1 MAEKFNVPL
10 RDRRGESEIANA
22 SQKRW
27 FRENCLDNVMNEVF
41 HENSVIWKRASAWD
55 AFGFFGGGGSGRTTL
70 SFDFALRLLRDQTLD
85 LGIFDDR
92 FILDSNTIQRD
103 GDNTWGREDGLGKR
117 REFEEEAN
125 SQNKQLNDFL
135 PAKGDQYLLGHV
147 TIWFLDH
154 RDGLE
159 YYRESLGF
167 KVSRTVDKK
176 RPISRLEESN
186 SKRSYALL

>member
-1 MAEKFNVPL
+1 
-10 RDRRGESEIANA
+10 
-22 SQKRW
+22 
-27 FRENCLDNVMNEVF
+27 MNDVF
-41 HENSVIWKRASAWD
+41 HENAVIWKRASAWD
-55 AFGFFGGGGSGRTTL
+55 AFGFFGGGGSGKTTL

-85 LGIFDDR
+85 LRIFDDR
-92 FILDSNTIQRD
+92 FILDSQTIQRD

-135 PAKGDQYLLGHV
+135 PAKGDQYSLGHV

-167 KVSRTVDKK
+167 MEFLELLTKKDPFHVLKNPTVNDLMPCFKREWKYELILLPKPVSV
-176 RPISRLEESN
+176 LETLGQLAYWE
-186 SKRSYALL
+186 KRSS